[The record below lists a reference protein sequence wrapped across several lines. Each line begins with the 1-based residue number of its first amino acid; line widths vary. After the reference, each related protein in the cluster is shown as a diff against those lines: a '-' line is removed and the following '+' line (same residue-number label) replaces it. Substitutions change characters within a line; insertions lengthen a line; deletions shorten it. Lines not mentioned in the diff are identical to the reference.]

1 MGVVIRRL
9 EFFAITLWAT
19 LTLNF
24 LLPRLIPG
32 NPAQSLMARYH
43 GRLNPAALHALQ
55 VAFGLTKHE
64 SLLQQYFDYLGDVA
78 RGRFGL
84 SLTYFPDSVNHVV
97 MQALPWTLGLAGI
110 TTVISFGLG
119 TFIGMIVA
127 WRRGGAAD
135 SVMTPLFVIL
145 SAIPYFWL
153 GLIALYL
160 FALTYRWFPIGFGYD
175 TGTSITLSWSFLGQ
189 IFMHAFLPAVTIII
203 TSIGGWILTMR
214 NNMLGT
220 LSEDYVRMARAK
232 GLNPLRIMVL
242 YAGRNAILPNLTGFA
257 MTLGFVVS
265 GLLLTEIVFTYPGVG
280 YLFLQAV
287 DNEDYPLMQALFL
300 MVTVAVLVA
309 VLLAD
314 VANALLD
321 PRIRSRS

>member
-97 MQALPWTLGLAGI
+97 MQALPWTLGLAGAFS
-110 TTVISFGLG
+110 VAFG
-119 TFIGMIVA
+119 
-127 WRRGGAAD
+127 
-135 SVMTPLFVIL
+135 
-145 SAIPYFWL
+145 
-153 GLIALYL
+153 
-160 FALTYRWFPIGFGYD
+160 
-175 TGTSITLSWSFLGQ
+175 
-189 IFMHAFLPAVTIII
+189 
-203 TSIGGWILTMR
+203 
-214 NNMLGT
+214 
-220 LSEDYVRMARAK
+220 
-232 GLNPLRIMVL
+232 
-242 YAGRNAILPNLTGFA
+242 
-257 MTLGFVVS
+257 
-265 GLLLTEIVFTYPGVG
+265 
-280 YLFLQAV
+280 
-287 DNEDYPLMQALFL
+287 
-300 MVTVAVLVA
+300 VLVA
-309 VLLAD
+309 LYPRSGALAIIWIIGLY
-314 VANALLD
+314 AILD
-321 PRIRSRS
+321 GILRLYLAYRLNDARKGVRSRLQPSSGRS